1 MMAAGGAMSNSLTS
15 DAAGMGMVNVWT
27 SNGQRASMLKIIFK
41 RKIAQLWLDW
51 NALRGF
57 RELNQEG
64 VKKALKK

>member
-1 MMAAGGAMSNSLTS
+1 MSESMTS
-15 DAAGMGMVNVWT
+15 DAGCLGMVNVWT
-27 SNGQRASMLKIIFK
+27 SNGQRASMLKIIYK
-41 RKIAQLWLDW
+41 RRIAQLWLDW